1 MLRAVDYHEGFGVPA
16 IVGEVEKSTEK
27 KVILFL

>member
-1 MLRAVDYHEGFGVPA
+1 MLRAVEYHEGFGVPA

-27 KVILFL
+27 TRKPS